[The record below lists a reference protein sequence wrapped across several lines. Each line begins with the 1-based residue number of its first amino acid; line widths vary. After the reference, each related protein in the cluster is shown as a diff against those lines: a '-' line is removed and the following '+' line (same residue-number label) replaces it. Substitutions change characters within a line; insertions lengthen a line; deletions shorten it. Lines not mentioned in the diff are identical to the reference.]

1 MNIKNE
7 NLTPD
12 YVFESSW
19 EVCNIVGGIYTVLS
33 SKAKTMVDKY
43 KDNVI
48 FIGPDLWKETS
59 CPCFKEDKT
68 LLQDWEKHACEKDN
82 LKIKAGRWQVPGKPV
97 TILVDFDG
105 FYPSRNEIYTH
116 MWNRYG
122 VDSLHAYGDYDESCM
137 FAYAVGKVIESF
149 YNFHRLDGKNVIAH
163 FNEWMLGMGAL
174 YVEEHLHKVGTLFT
188 THATTVGRS
197 IAGNGKPLY
206 NQLAKYNGDQMAV
219 ELNVEAKHSIEK
231 TAAHTV
237 DCFTTVSAITAR
249 ESKQLLGRE
258 PFVTPNGFEKGFIPK
273 GKKYDEK
280 KEAAHDKL
288 VHVAERLL
296 GYKLKKDTLLIA
308 TSGRYEYRNKGLD
321 VFIDSLAKLNEVKQL
336 KRDVV
341 AFIMVPAW
349 VKEPRTDLLAQLE
362 SKQAAVAPLP
372 EPYIT
377 HWLHD
382 MENDKIINQMKY
394 LNIHNQKTDKV
405 KIIFV
410 PSYLKG
416 DDGIFNMK
424 YYDLLIGLNLT
435 VFPSYYEPWGY
446 TPHESIAFSVPTI
459 TTNLA
464 GFGMWMYREGD
475 ERGMDD
481 GAEVIVRD
489 DYNFAEASSDI
500 CNRIYEMTTKTKQQ
514 EVNLKKKAQERANLA
529 DWEHFFVYYEEAYSE
544 ALNAAKKR
552 R

>member
-1 MNIKNE
+1 MNIKNQ
-7 NLTPD
+7 NLTPH
-12 YVFESSW
+12 YIFETSW

-33 SKAKTMVDKY
+33 SRAKTMVDKY
-43 KDNVI
+43 KDGVI
-48 FIGPDLWKETS
+48 FIGPDLWKDTP
-59 CPCFKEDKT
+59 CPHFKEDKK
-68 LLQDWEKHACEKDN
+68 LLKEWKEHALLNEN
-82 LKIKAGRWQVPGKPV
+82 LKIRVGRWLVPGKPI
-97 TILVDFDG
+97 TILVDFHD
-105 FYPSRNEIYTH
+105 FYASKNDIYTH

-122 VDSLHAYGDYDESCM
+122 VNSLNAYGDYDEACI
-137 FAYAVGKVIESF
+137 FAYSTGKVIESF
-149 YNFHRLDGKNVIAH
+149 YNFHQLSNKNVVAH

-174 YVEEHLHKVGTLFT
+174 YINEHLPQIGTLFT

-206 NQLAKYNGDQMAV
+206 NQLTKYNGDQMAE
-219 ELNVEAKHSIEK
+219 ELGVAAKHSIEK

-237 DCFTTVSAITAR
+237 DCFTTVSSITAR

-258 PFVTPNGFEKGFIPK
+258 PLVTPNGFEKGFIPK
-273 GKKYDEK
+273 GKTYEAK
-280 KEAAHDKL
+280 KDAARKKL
-288 VHVAERLL
+288 IHVAERLL
-296 GYKLKKDTLLIA
+296 GYKLKKDPMLVA

-321 VFIDSLAKLNEVKQL
+321 VFVDSLAKLNQVKQL

-349 VKEPRTDLLAQLE
+349 VKEPRADLLAQLE
-362 SKQAAVAPLP
+362 TKQTEVAPLSD
-372 EPYIT
+372 PYIT

-382 MENDKIINQMKY
+382 MQNDKIINQLKY
-394 LNIHNQKTDKV
+394 LNIHNSKEDRV

-416 DDGIFNMK
+416 DDGIFDLK
-424 YYDLLIGLNLT
+424 YYDLLIGLDLT

-489 DYNFAEASSDI
+489 DYNFVEASSDV

-514 EVNLKKKAQERANLA
+514 EDSLRKRALERADLA
-529 DWEHFFVYYEEAYSE
+529 DWEHFFVFYEKAYNL
-544 ALNAAKKR
+544 ALSAAKER
-552 R
+552 S